1 MRKLFFTAIYM
12 LLLCTPLQAQT
23 LYVDD
28 IRRITFR
35 TGPGIAHKVIDS
47 LESGAKVEVI
57 KQEGGWSQ
65 VRLADGKVGW
75 ILSRYL
81 TDTPP
86 TRLQL
91 ARMKAQHESLNE
103 QVESLKQENQ
113 ELADQNQR
121 LTEELSEKDAQLAA
135 LRESYSELESNC
147 AEYQK
152 DKSMYDTS
160 QLKVKQYRARMESLR
175 TEVES
180 LRQNTDYYWF
190 LGGAGVLLAGI
201 ILGAIFGR
209 RRQPKR
215 FLS

>member
-12 LLLCTPLQAQT
+12 LLLCTPVQAQT

-47 LESGAKVEVI
+47 LESGTKVEVI

-65 VRLADGKVGW
+65 VRLAEGKVGW

-91 ARMKAQHESLNE
+91 ARMKEAHENLKAQV
-103 QVESLKQENQ
+103 QRLKQEN
-113 ELADQNQR
+113 
-121 LTEELSEKDAQLAA
+121 EELSAQNQGLSEQLSQKDAQLAA
-135 LRESYSELESNC
+135 LRESYSELETNC

-152 DKSMYDTS
+152 DKNMYDTS
-160 QLKVKQYRARMESLR
+160 QLKVKQYKSRMESLR
-175 TEVES
+175 AEVDQ

-201 ILGAIFGR
+201 ILGTIFGR

-215 FLS
+215 LLS